1 MCDKTRLLTNT
12 GQELRLFK
20 KLLVANRGEIALRVM
35 RTCREMGIATVAVYS
50 TVDRDM
56 LHVRYADEAYHIGE
70 GPPLE
75 SYLNYEKILSVAKA
89 AGVDAV
95 HPGYGFLSE
104 RTEFARA
111 CADAGI
117 TFVGP
122 SPEAV
127 TLLGDKVTARRTMM
141 AAGVPVVPGTEGR
154 VSPDEALSLAPG
166 VGFPLM
172 IKAAAGGGGKGI
184 RLVKNESEIESAV
197 RMASSEAQSAFGD
210 GGVFL
215 ERYMSP
221 VRHVEVQLLADQH
234 GNAVALGERECSVQ
248 RRHQKLLE
256 ESPSPVVKQ
265 ETREKMMAAA
275 VAAAKASGY
284 YNAGTC
290 EFLFDPGTQEFF
302 FLEVNTRLQVE
313 HPVTEWLT
321 GRDLVRDQIRI
332 AAGEPLGFTQDD
344 VELRGHAI
352 ECRIAAEDPYNNYL
366 PSLGRIDFVS
376 EPSGPGVRVDS
387 SIFSGV
393 EIPYFYDPM
402 LAKLICW
409 GRDRTQAIERM
420 KRALREYVILG
431 IQSNIP
437 FHLQL
442 LDDPRFVAGEVHTGF
457 LDSEFKMNEP
467 ADASEGERIALL
479 VAAVMAHERR
489 SRNGAQPAVLHGP
502 ANTWREAG
510 RDRLLHGQ
518 KSAGQQGSRWRRST
532 G

>member
-1 MCDKTRLLTNT
+1 M
-12 GQELRLFK
+12 FK
-20 KLLVANRGEIALRVM
+20 KILVANRGEIALRVM

-50 TVDRDM
+50 TVDRSM

-75 SYLNYEKILSVAKA
+75 SYLNYQKILEVAKA
-89 AGVDAV
+89 AGVDAI

-104 RTEFARA
+104 RTEFAEA
-111 CADAGI
+111 CVGAGI
-117 TFVGP
+117 TFIGP
-122 SPEAV
+122 DPKSV
-127 TLLGDKVTARRTMM
+127 ILLGDKVNARRTMI

-154 VSPDEALSLAPG
+154 VEADEAVRLAPG
-166 VGFPLM
+166 IGFPLL
-172 IKAAAGGGGKGI
+172 IKASAGGGGKGI
-184 RLVKNESEIESAV
+184 RLVRSAEEIEGAV
-197 RMASSEAQSAFGD
+197 RVASSEAQSAFGD

-215 ERYMSP
+215 ERYLSP
-221 VRHVEVQLLADQH
+221 VRHVEIQVLADKH

-256 ESPSPVVKQ
+256 ESPSPVLSQ
-265 ETREKMMAAA
+265 ATRERMMAAG

-284 YNAGTC
+284 YNAGTV
-290 EFLFDPGTQEFF
+290 EFLFDPAKDEFF

-313 HPVTEWLT
+313 HPVTELLC

-344 VELRGHAI
+344 VVLRGAAI

-366 PSLGRIDFVS
+366 PSLGRIDYVN

-387 SIFSGV
+387 SIFSGI

-409 GRDRTQAIERM
+409 GADRTQAIERM
-420 KRALREYVILG
+420 KRALGEYVIAG
-431 IQSNIP
+431 VKTNIP

-442 LDDPRFVAGEVHTGF
+442 LDDPRFVAGQVHTGF
-457 LDSEFKMNEP
+457 LDSDFKMVEP
-467 ADASEGERIALL
+467 TEYTDEEQVALL
-479 VAAVMAHERR
+479 VAAVMSHNRR
-489 SRNGAQPAVLHGP
+489 SRNGAQPAVITGP
-502 ANTWREAG
+502 DSGWRDSG
-510 RDRLLHGQ
+510 RERQLASR
-518 KSAGQQGSRWRRST
+518 SASAQQGNRWRRNT

>member
-1 MCDKTRLLTNT
+1 
-12 GQELRLFK
+12 LFK
-20 KLLVANRGEIALRVM
+20 KLLVANRGEIALRIM

-50 TVDRDM
+50 TVDRSM

-75 SYLNYEKILSVAKA
+75 SYLNYHKILQVAKT
-89 AGVDAV
+89 AGADAV

-117 TFVGP
+117 TFIGP
-122 SPEAV
+122 SPESV
-127 TLLGDKVTARRTMM
+127 TLLGDKVTARRTMI
-141 AAGVPVVPGTEGR
+141 AAGVSVVPGSEGR
-154 VSPDEALSLAPG
+154 VEADEAVRLAPE

-184 RLVKNESEIESAV
+184 RLVRSESEVENAV
-197 RMASSEAQSAFGD
+197 RVASSEAQSAFGD

-215 ERYMSP
+215 ERYLSP
-221 VRHVEVQLLADQH
+221 VRHVEIQVIADQH

-256 ESPSPVVKQ
+256 ESPSTVIDQ
-265 ETREKMMAAA
+265 ATREKMMAAG
-275 VAAAKASGY
+275 VAAAQASGY
-284 YNAGTC
+284 YNAGTV
-290 EFLFDPGTQEFF
+290 EFLYDPAVNEFY

-332 AAGEPLGFTQDD
+332 AAGEPLGFTQAD
-344 VELRGHAI
+344 VQLRGHAI

-366 PSLGRIDFVS
+366 PSLGRIGFVS

-387 SIFSGV
+387 SIFSGI

-409 GRDRTQAIERM
+409 GADRTQAIERM
-420 KRALREYVILG
+420 KRALSEYVIVG
-431 IQSNIP
+431 VQTNIP

-442 LDDPRFVAGEVHTGF
+442 LDDPRFVAGQVHTGF
-457 LDSEFKMNEP
+457 LDSEFKMDEP
-467 ADASEGERIALL
+467 AANGDDETVALL
-479 VAAVMAHERR
+479 VAAVMSHERR
-489 SRNGAQPAVLHGP
+489 SRSGAQPAILRGP
-502 ANTWREAG
+502 EDEHSWRDAG
-510 RDRLLHGQ
+510 RDRIVSSRGGAN
-518 KSAGQQGSRWRRST
+518 SAGNRWRRST
-532 G
+532 D

>member
-1 MCDKTRLLTNT
+1 
-12 GQELRLFK
+12 LFK
-20 KLLVANRGEIALRVM
+20 KLLVANRGEIALRIM

-50 TVDRDM
+50 TVDRNM

-75 SYLNYEKILSVAKA
+75 SYLNYHKILDVAKT

-117 TFVGP
+117 TFIGP
-122 SPEAV
+122 SPESV
-127 TLLGDKVTARRTMM
+127 TLLGDKVTARRTMI

-154 VSPDEALSLAPG
+154 VNADEALRLAPG
-166 VGFPLM
+166 IGFPLM

-184 RLVKNESEIESAV
+184 RLVRSEAEVENAV
-197 RMASSEAQSAFGD
+197 RVASSEAQSAFGD

-215 ERYMSP
+215 ERYLSP
-221 VRHVEVQLLADQH
+221 VRHVEIQILADTQ

-256 ESPSPVVKQ
+256 ESPSPVISQ
-265 ETREKMMAAA
+265 RTREKMMAAG

-284 YNAGTC
+284 YNAGTV
-290 EFLFDPGTQEFF
+290 EFLYDPSVDEFF

-332 AAGEPLGFTQDD
+332 AAGEPLGFTQDN
-344 VELRGHAI
+344 VQLRGHAI

-366 PSLGRIDFVS
+366 PSLGRIGFVS

-387 SIFSGV
+387 SIFSGI

-409 GRDRTQAIERM
+409 GADRTQAIERM
-420 KRALREYVILG
+420 KRALSEYIIVG
-431 IQSNIP
+431 VQTNIP

-442 LDDPRFVAGEVHTGF
+442 LNDPRFVAGEVHTGF
-457 LDSEFKMNEP
+457 LDSDFKMEEP
-467 ADASEGERIALL
+467 SAHDEDETVALL
-479 VAAVMAHERR
+479 VAAVMSHERR
-489 SRNGAQPAVLHGP
+489 ARNGAQPAVLRGP
-502 ANTWREAG
+502 ENPWRDAG
-510 RDRLLHGQ
+510 RDRIAGGR
-518 KSAGQQGSRWRRST
+518 SAANTAGNRWRRSID
-532 G
+532 

>member
-1 MCDKTRLLTNT
+1 
-12 GQELRLFK
+12 LFK
-20 KLLVANRGEIALRVM
+20 KLLVANRGEIALRIM
-35 RTCREMGIATVAVYS
+35 RTCREMGISTVAVYS
-50 TVDRDM
+50 SVDRNM

-75 SYLNYEKILSVAKA
+75 SYLNYQKIVDVAKA

-111 CADAGI
+111 CEDAGI

-122 SPEAV
+122 SPESV
-127 TLLGDKVTARRTMM
+127 TLLGDKVTARRTMI

-154 VSPDEALSLAPG
+154 VEADEALKLAPG

-184 RLVKNESEIESAV
+184 RLVRSEAEVENAV
-197 RMASSEAQSAFGD
+197 RVASSEAQSAFGD

-215 ERYMSP
+215 ERYLSP
-221 VRHVEVQLLADQH
+221 VHHVEIQVIADKQ

-256 ESPSPVVKQ
+256 ESPSPVISPS
-265 ETREKMMAAA
+265 TRAKMMAAG
-275 VAAAKASGY
+275 VAAAKAASY
-284 YNAGTC
+284 YNAGTV
-290 EFLFDPGTQEFF
+290 EFLFDPAVDEFY

-344 VELRGHAI
+344 VHLRGHAI

-366 PSLGRIDFVS
+366 PSLGRIQFVS

-387 SIFSGV
+387 CIFSGI

-409 GRDRTQAIERM
+409 GQDRTQAIERM
-420 KRALREYVILG
+420 KRALREYIILG
-431 IQSNIP
+431 VQTNIP

-442 LDDPRFVAGEVHTGF
+442 LDDQRFIDGQVHTGF
-457 LDSEFKMNEP
+457 LDSEFKMDEP
-467 ADASEGERIALL
+467 SSADEDSAIALA

-489 SRNGAQPAVLHGP
+489 SRNGAQPAVLRGP
-502 ANTWREAG
+502 EDAWREAG
-510 RDRLLHGQ
+510 RDRVIASRQ
-518 KSAGQQGSRWRRST
+518 GQQAGTRWRRSI

>member
-1 MCDKTRLLTNT
+1 M
-12 GQELRLFK
+12 FK
-20 KLLVANRGEIALRVM
+20 KILVANRGEIALRVM

-50 TVDRDM
+50 TVDRNM

-75 SYLNYEKILSVAKA
+75 SYLNYQKILDVAKA
-89 AGVDAV
+89 SGTDAV

-104 RTEFARA
+104 RTEFAEA
-111 CADAGI
+111 CAEAGI
-117 TFVGP
+117 TFIGP
-122 SPEAV
+122 PPEAV
-127 TLLGDKVTARRTMM
+127 RLLGDKVTARRTMI

-154 VSPDEALSLAPG
+154 VEADDAVKLAPS

-184 RLVKNESEIESAV
+184 RLVRTPEEIEGAV
-197 RMASSEAQSAFGD
+197 RVASNEARSAFGD

-215 ERYMSP
+215 ERYLSP
-221 VRHVEVQLLADQH
+221 VRHVEVQILADAH

-256 ESPSPVVKQ
+256 ESPSTVVDQ
-265 ETREKMMAAA
+265 PLRERMMADA

-284 YNAGTC
+284 ENAGTV
-290 EFLFDPGTQEFF
+290 EFLVDAGTKEYF

-332 AAGEPLGFTQDD
+332 AAGEPLGFAQDD
-344 VELRGHAI
+344 VRLRGAAI
-352 ECRIAAEDPYNNYL
+352 ECRIAAEDPYNNFL

-409 GRDRTQAIERM
+409 GADRTQVIDRM
-420 KRALREYVILG
+420 KRALREYVIVG
-431 IQSNIP
+431 VQTNIP

-442 LDDPRFVAGEVHTGF
+442 LDDPRFVAGQVHTGF
-457 LDSEFKMNEP
+457 LDSEFRMEEP
-467 ADASEGERIALL
+467 SALDEDESVALL
-479 VAAVMAHERR
+479 VAAVLSHARR
-489 SRNGAQPAVLHGP
+489 AANGASPATMP
-502 ANTWREAG
+502 ANAAGWSVAG
-510 RDRLLHGQ
+510 RDRLVARRAQ
-518 KSAGQQGSRWRRST
+518 MAQQSSRWRRST

>member
-1 MCDKTRLLTNT
+1 MFNKI
-12 GQELRLFK
+12 
-20 KLLVANRGEIALRVM
+20 LVANRGEIALRVM
-35 RTCREMGIATVAVYS
+35 RTCREMGIKTVAVYS
-50 TVDRDM
+50 TPDRNM
-56 LHVRYADEAYHIGE
+56 LHVRYADEAYCIGE

-75 SYLNYEKILSVAKA
+75 SYLNYGRILAVARKA
-89 AGVDAV
+89 GADAV

-104 RTEFARA
+104 RTEFAEA
-111 CADAGI
+111 CATAGI
-117 TFVGP
+117 TFIGP
-122 SPEAV
+122 KPDAV
-127 TLLGDKVTARRTMM
+127 RLLGDKVSARRTMI

-154 VSPDEALSLAPG
+154 VNADEALRLAPG
-166 VGFPLM
+166 IGFPLL

-184 RLVKNESEIESAV
+184 RHVGSADEIENAV

-215 ERYMSP
+215 ERFLSP
-221 VRHVEVQLLADQH
+221 VRHIEVQILADSQ
-234 GNAVALGERECSVQ
+234 GDAVALGERECSVQ

-256 ESPSPVVKQ
+256 ESPSTVITPEVRQ
-265 ETREKMMAAA
+265 RMMAAA
-275 VAAAKASGY
+275 VAAAKASSY
-284 YNAGTC
+284 ENAGTV
-290 EFLFDPGTQEFF
+290 EFLFDPKTQDFY

-313 HPVTEWLT
+313 HPVTEWLC

-344 VELRGHAI
+344 VELRGAAI
-352 ECRIAAEDPYNNYL
+352 ECRIAAEDPYNNYM

-387 SIFSGV
+387 SIFSGI

-409 GRDRTQAIERM
+409 GPDRMQAIARM
-420 KRALREYVILG
+420 KRALGEYVVVG
-431 IQSNIP
+431 VQTNIP

-457 LDSEFKMNEP
+457 LDGEFKMR
-467 ADASEGERIALL
+467 ARERDPDDDEVALL
-479 VAAVMAHERR
+479 VAAVLSHTR
-489 SRNGAQPAVLHGP
+489 RNGNGSLPAETAP
-502 ANTWREAG
+502 ADGWRDAG
-510 RDRLLHGQ
+510 RQRLLTGG
-518 KSAGQQGSRWRRST
+518 AMARQQGYRWRRNI

>member
-1 MCDKTRLLTNT
+1 
-12 GQELRLFK
+12 LFK
-20 KLLVANRGEIALRVM
+20 KILVANRGEIALRVM

-50 TVDRDM
+50 TVDRSM

-75 SYLNYEKILSVAKA
+75 SYLNYEKIVEVAKA
-89 AGVDAV
+89 AGVDAI

-104 RTEFARA
+104 RTEFAEA

-117 TFVGP
+117 TFIGP
-122 SPEAV
+122 DPKSV
-127 TLLGDKVTARRTMM
+127 ILLGDKVNARRTMI

-154 VSPDEALSLAPG
+154 VEADEAVRLAPG
-166 VGFPLM
+166 IGFPLL
-172 IKAAAGGGGKGI
+172 IKASAGGGGKGI
-184 RLVKNESEIESAV
+184 RLVKSAEEIEGAIRV
-197 RMASSEAQSAFGD
+197 ASSEAQSAFGD
-210 GGVFL
+210 GGIFL
-215 ERYMSP
+215 ERYLSP
-221 VRHVEVQLLADQH
+221 VRHVEIQVLADKY

-256 ESPSPVVKQ
+256 ESPSPVLSQ
-265 ETREKMMAAA
+265 ATREKMMAAG

-284 YNAGTC
+284 YNAGTV
-290 EFLFDPGTQEFF
+290 EFLFDPATDEFF

-313 HPVTEWLT
+313 HPVTEWLC

-344 VELRGHAI
+344 VVLRGAAI

-366 PSLGRIDFVS
+366 PSLGRIDYVN

-387 SIFSGV
+387 SIFSGID
-393 EIPYFYDPM
+393 IPYFYDPM

-409 GRDRTQAIERM
+409 GTDRNQAIERM
-420 KRALREYVILG
+420 KRALREYVIAG
-431 IQSNIP
+431 VKTNIP

-457 LDSEFKMNEP
+457 LDSDFKMIEP
-467 ADASEGERIALL
+467 TEYTDQEHVALL
-479 VAAVMAHERR
+479 VAAVMSHNRR
-489 SRNGAQPAVLHGP
+489 ARNGAQPAVIVGP
-502 ANTWREAG
+502 ESGWRDSG
-510 RDRLLHGQ
+510 RERQLAAHVG
-518 KSAGQQGSRWRRST
+518 AQQGSRWRRST

>member
-1 MCDKTRLLTNT
+1 
-12 GQELRLFK
+12 LFTK
-20 KLLVANRGEIALRVM
+20 ILVANRGEIALRIM

-50 TVDRDM
+50 TVDRNM

-75 SYLNYEKILSVAKA
+75 SYLNYERIVDVAKA
-89 AGVDAV
+89 SGAQAV

-117 TFVGP
+117 TFIGP
-122 SPEAV
+122 SPESV
-127 TLLGDKVTARRTMM
+127 ILLGDKVNARRTMM
-141 AAGVPVVPGTEGR
+141 AANVPVVPGTEGR
-154 VSPDEALSLAPG
+154 VEPDEAVRLAPS

-184 RLVKNESEIESAV
+184 RLVRTPEEMEGAV
-197 RMASSEAQSAFGD
+197 RVASSEAQSAFGD

-215 ERYMSP
+215 ERYLSP
-221 VRHVEVQLLADQH
+221 VRHVEVQVIADTQ

-256 ESPSPVVKQ
+256 ESPSTVVD
-265 ETREKMMAAA
+265 EATRERMMAAA
-275 VAAAKASGY
+275 VAAAMASGY
-284 YNAGTC
+284 YNAGTV
-290 EFLFDPGTQEFF
+290 EFLFDPATNEFF

-321 GRDLVRDQIRI
+321 GRDLVRDQIRV
-332 AAGEPLGFTQDD
+332 AAGEPLGFTQAD
-344 VELRGHAI
+344 VVRRGHAI

-409 GRDRTQAIERM
+409 GSDRAQAIQRM
-420 KRALREYVILG
+420 KRALREYVIVG
-431 IQSNIP
+431 VQSNIP

-457 LDSEFKMNEP
+457 LDAEFKMTEP
-467 ADASEGERIALL
+467 DAMADDDAAVALL
-479 VAAVMAHERR
+479 MAAVMSHERR
-489 SRNGAQPAVLHGP
+489 SRNGAQPAVLNGP
-502 ANTWREAG
+502 DRGWREAG
-510 RDRLLHGQ
+510 RDRLIEAR
-518 KSAGQQGSRWRRST
+518 SSVAQQGGRWRRST